1 MVEEKG
7 KPDHDAAPD
16 GAKHAEFLEL
26 CAVSTSGNLTDEE
39 QRKLKEHLTVCAECR
54 QTAKEFQRVVD
65 NAIPALAEE
74 LAPELTSGAIREDPS
89 FNQEAAEA
97 SFLNVLV

>member
-1 MVEEKG
+1 V
-7 KPDHDAAPD
+7 PNAAN
-16 GAKHAEFLEL
+16 G
-26 CAVSTSGNLTDEE
+26 
-39 QRKLKEHLTVCAECR
+39 
-54 QTAKEFQRVVD
+54 KEFQRVVD